1 MTTIARAE
9 LAHDAPA
16 PGVLGLAERG
26 LVPDALLRQG
36 IRRMCAQRLAEECEG
51 GLEAQSRRYA
61 ELIDSLRSS
70 PVAIHTDAA
79 NAQHYELRLLL
90 GEEPAERDE
99 QLLSSID
106 EQLTTL
112 DTLDDDQRDATR

>member
-61 ELIDSLRSS
+61 ELIDSLRTSVRRRMVADV
-70 PVAIHTDAA
+70 PV
-79 NAQHYELRLLL
+79 
-90 GEEPAERDE
+90 GV
-99 QLLSSID
+99 LLSGGVG
-106 EQLTTL
+106 LTPMVSML
-112 DTLDDDQRDATR
+112 EALVAQNPDTEVH